1 MDKDRKQQLVNLMS
15 NYVDENNCIDISRFR
30 TENPDEYALLPHYF
44 GTVNNAV
51 ESNGWVKIIKTTGK
65 EGQRVTLRN
74 QLAYD
79 MLLELRK
86 NETLEQ
92 IAQKYGVTRP
102 AVNQLFKAL
111 KSTINQQTLSE

>member
-51 ESNGWVKIIKTTGK
+51 ESNGWAAAARSSPPANCTAARGASA
-65 EGQRVTLRN
+65 LMARN
-74 QLAYD
+74 GGD
-79 MLLELRK
+79 
-86 NETLEQ
+86 
-92 IAQKYGVTRP
+92 G
-102 AVNQLFKAL
+102 
-111 KSTINQQTLSE
+111 